1 MFLIKKKIPLNL
13 HEKRER
19 LFFHDIINLTHGL
32 ILFFNQRQNSKKG
45 IEPSEIQML
54 EAEVRALQSLIKD
67 HYHYKHKNLTND
79 DDWISFEVSE
89 IAMKSLIQNYL
100 PTANVQIL
108 KSGTPSGGPVIYF
121 PIFYRTMNNL
131 IKNMAEAGAREV
143 HIHFNFEE
151 NGFSIQTKNQIPER
165 KIQVIDGIGLESIR
179 LLLEDCGGQFEFE
192 STKDWWINR
201 LFLPYP
207 EYQTKTKKAA

>member
-1 MFLIKKKIPLNL
+1 MFLIKKKIPLDL
-13 HEKRER
+13 YEKRER

-54 EAEVRALQSLIKD
+54 EGEVRALQSLIKD
-67 HYHYKHKNLTND
+67 HFHYKHKNLTND

-100 PTANVQIL
+100 PKGSVQIL
-108 KSGTPSGGPVIYF
+108 KSGTPASGAMIYF
-121 PIFYRTMNNL
+121 PVFYRTMNNL
-131 IKNMAEAGAREV
+131 IKNMAEADASDI
-143 HIHFNFEE
+143 HIHFNFEV
-151 NGFSIQTKNQIPER
+151 NGFSIETKNQIPDKR
-165 KIQVIDGIGLESIR
+165 TRIIKGIGLESVR
-179 LLLEDCGGQFEFE
+179 LLVEEYGGQFEFE